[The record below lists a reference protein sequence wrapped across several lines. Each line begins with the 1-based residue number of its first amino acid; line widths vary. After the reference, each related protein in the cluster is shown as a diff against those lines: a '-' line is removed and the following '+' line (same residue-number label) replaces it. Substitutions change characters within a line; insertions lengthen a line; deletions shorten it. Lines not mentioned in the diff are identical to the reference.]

1 MHTGTKRPASETL
14 ALTVAAQIGD
24 ELEYALEGSIFMGGA
39 IVQWIVE
46 QLHLAESPQA
56 AQALAE
62 SVPDSNGVVVVPALT
77 GLGAPEWDP
86 YARGAIFGLTRGANS
101 AHVTRAAMES
111 IPLQVGDL
119 VGAMTAD
126 SGHGLHSLRAD
137 GGVTVNTLVM
147 QTLADVLGI
156 EVHTAALA
164 ESTALGAAY
173 LAGHAVGVWQTP
185 DDLPLLYAVGRSY
198 EPDAAAQDRIAH
210 LQLLWSEAVKRS
222 LKWERD

>member
-1 MHTGTKRPASETL
+1 MHPRLYAQRF
-14 ALTVAAQIGD
+14 LTHGR
-24 ELEYALEGSIFMGGA
+24 
-39 IVQWIVE
+39 QWIVE

-62 SVPDSNGVVVVPALT
+62 SVSDSNGVVVVPALT

-101 AHVTRAAMES
+101 AHITRAAMES

-156 EVHTAALA
+156 EVQTAALA

-173 LAGHAVGVWQTP
+173 LAGHAVGVWRTP
-185 DDLPLLYAVGRSY
+185 DDLPLLRAVGRSY

-210 LQLLWSEAVKRS
+210 LQVLWTEAVKRS